1 MPDFNV
7 RSDSVNVEQIMG
19 QIRARIR
26 EKRGV
31 DYSEQQVRDLAATK
45 LDKLLEQFRRAKPP
59 EPPPN
64 YTFEA
69 DTLFE
74 SGSGLM
80 RVVRK
85 LLRPVLK
92 LFINPNV
99 LADALHMQSQL
110 NARQAQLEA
119 SRHMLYD
126 ELIYNLVIEGAR
138 LGLEAK
144 SLKMRVE
151 SLASRLE
158 FSERRVRTLESTIVY
173 KAPAEERPAPP
184 MVSMPPASPSWSP
197 PPPPQQVQPPPSSAP
212 APTPSFAPSFAS
224 SSGQPVAPGPRPM
237 GLGPSAGPD
246 GQHRRRR
253 RRRRGRRGG
262 GSGGVNAGSQ
272 PGQGSPGGPG
282 AASMGAPQP
291 NPTLLDAEAA
301 RHEHDEPH
309 AEAFSEDAGPEDA
322 GGADPG
328 PSTLRPLDKLGVVPS
343 LVEGREPQGRS
354 EPSRGTTGSGP
365 SDPDNGDR

>member
-1 MPDFNV
+1 MPDYV

-26 EKRGV
+26 DKRGV

-45 LDKLLEQFRRAKPP
+45 VDKLLEQFRRTKPP

-64 YTFEA
+64 FTFEA

-80 RVVRK
+80 RVIRR

-92 LFINPNV
+92 LFINPKV

-126 ELIYNLVIEGAR
+126 ELIHNLVIEGAR

-151 SLASRLE
+151 SLSSRLE
-158 FSERRVRTLESTIVY
+158 FSERRVRTLESAAVY
-173 KAPAEERPAPP
+173 KTPTEDRPAPP
-184 MVSMPPASPSWSP
+184 MVSTIPASPSWSP
-197 PPPPQQVQPPPSSAP
+197 APSPPPLPAPSSFAP
-212 APTPSFAPSFAS
+212 APTPSPAPGPSLVS
-224 SSGQPVAPGPRPM
+224 SAAQPVAPGPRPVNP
-237 GLGPSAGPD
+237 GPAGAPD

-253 RRRRGRRGG
+253 RRRRGRRGS
-262 GSGGVNAGSQ
+262 GSGGGINIGSQ
-272 PGQGSPGGPG
+272 PGEPSQASSGSPGSGSTG
-282 AASMGAPQP
+282 AVQS
-291 NPTLLDAEAA
+291 NPTSPETEAGP
-301 RHEHDEPH
+301 DEQDESH
-309 AEAFSEDAGPEDA
+309 AEAFTEDVGDDSSTDS
-322 GGADPG
+322 GPG
-328 PSTLRPLDKLGVVPS
+328 PSTLR
-343 LVEGREPQGRS
+343 EPQGRP

-365 SDPDNGDR
+365 GEPGDNDR

>member
-1 MPDFNV
+1 MPDYV

-45 LDKLLEQFRRAKPP
+45 VDKLLEQFRRTKPP

-64 YTFEA
+64 FTFEA

-80 RVVRK
+80 RVIRR

-92 LFINPNV
+92 LFINPKV
-99 LADALHMQSQL
+99 LADALHTQSQL

-126 ELIYNLVIEGAR
+126 ELIHNLVIEGAR

-158 FSERRVRTLESTIVY
+158 FSERRVRTLESAAVY
-173 KAPAEERPAPP
+173 KAPTEDRPAPP
-184 MVSMPPASPSWSP
+184 LVPTAPASPSWSP
-197 PPPPQQVQPPPSSAP
+197 APSPPPLP
-212 APTPSFAPSFAS
+212 APSSFAPAAISSPAPGPDLAS
-224 SSGQPVAPGPRPM
+224 PSAQPVAPGPRPM
-237 GLGPSAGPD
+237 GPGPSGAPD

-262 GSGGVNAGSQ
+262 GSGGVNPGSQ
-272 PGQGSPGGPG
+272 PGERSSGSPG
-282 AASMGAPQP
+282 AASPGAVQST
-291 NPTLLDAEAA
+291 PTTLETEA
-301 RHEHDEPH
+301 RHEHDESH
-309 AEAFSEDAGPEDA
+309 AEAFTEDV
-322 GGADPG
+322 GADGSTDSGPG
-328 PSTLRPLDKLGVVPS
+328 PST
-343 LVEGREPQGRS
+343 
-354 EPSRGTTGSGP
+354 GSGP
-365 SDPDNGDR
+365 GEPGDNDR